1 MDEGQTPLSD
11 LLGNDEDVQ
20 TPVETPEG
28 EQDAGQPRDEHGR
41 FAPKGE
47 TEGEPPAPVE
57 KPAFDGAATIDERR
71 KRQEAQQER
80 DALRAELEALKQQ
93 FQANQQPKEPPAPP
107 PSIWEDEQGWQQNFG
122 GQVVQEA
129 VTAATFNARLDM
141 SEMMT
146 RQANEDFEEVK
157 AEFLALAEKNP
168 TLREQALSDPHPWNK
183 AYQIAKNHRAMQE
196 LGATNVADLEAK
208 LREKI
213 MAEMQQQAPLA
224 PARPGLPPTLATE
237 RNVGSRA
244 GPAWSGPT
252 PLSDLLG

>member
-20 TPVETPEG
+20 DEIAEESVPEQ
-28 EQDAGQPRDEHGR
+28 EAGQPRDEAGR

-71 KRQEAQQER
+71 KRQEAQHER
-80 DALRAELEALKQQ
+80 DALRAELEALKTQ
-93 FQANQQPKEPPAPP
+93 FQAIQQPPAPP

-122 GQVVQEA
+122 GQVVSEA
-129 VTAATFNARLDM
+129 VQQATFNARLDM

-146 RQANEDFEEVK
+146 RQANPDFEEVK

-183 AYQIAKNHRAMQE
+183 AYQIAKNHRTMTE

-213 MAEMQQQAPLA
+213 MAEMQEQAPLA
-224 PARPGLPPTLATE
+224 PVRPGLPPTLAGA
-237 RNVGSRA
+237 RNVGART
-244 GPAWSGPT
+244 GPAWSGP
-252 PLSDLLG
+252 PSLDDLLA